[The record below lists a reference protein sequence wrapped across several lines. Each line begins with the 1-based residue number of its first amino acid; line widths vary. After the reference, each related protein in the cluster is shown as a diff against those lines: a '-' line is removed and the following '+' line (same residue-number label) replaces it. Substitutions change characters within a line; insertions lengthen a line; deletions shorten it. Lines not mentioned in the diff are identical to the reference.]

1 MAWLTR
7 HSPTW
12 PGFLFLGEKK
22 RQYRT
27 KEGSYIVRR
36 PKNVRNMNH
45 EGGNS
50 HAESPELCF
59 FPGKPTSLQ
68 ILKAPFYGGH
78 ADVTLYHAARLNT
91 WFLPVSSFF
100 VHLSSHEAMPM
111 AAENETLKPCSF
123 CTLHFL
129 LAGALKSRD
138 RVQLWLGGRGLAD
151 VGKALCSTPQSPE
164 G

>member
-1 MAWLTR
+1 MLFSRQAHESTNSQ
-7 HSPTW
+7 SP
-12 PGFLFLGEKK
+12 FLW
-22 RQYRT
+22 
-27 KEGSYIVRR
+27 GSCRCHFV
-36 PKNVRNMNH
+36 PCA
-45 EGGNS
+45 S
-50 HAESPELCF
+50 
-59 FPGKPTSLQ
+59 
-68 ILKAPFYGGH
+68 
-78 ADVTLYHAARLNT
+78 LNT

-151 VGKALCSTPQSPE
+151 VGKALCSTPRALKGEKESAGNIAWYPGCHSPCIAVSHSSNGVKPLSHISKDLASTSLRARE
-164 G
+164 ECAESSHR